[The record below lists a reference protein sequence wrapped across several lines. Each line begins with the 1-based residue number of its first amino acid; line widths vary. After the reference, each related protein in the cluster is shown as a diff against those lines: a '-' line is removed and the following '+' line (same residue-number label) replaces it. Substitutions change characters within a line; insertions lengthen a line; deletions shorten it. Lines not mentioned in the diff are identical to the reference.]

1 MSVKKY
7 PVDEALRE
15 KVLNDL
21 SDSEKESMSL
31 VEVESYI
38 SEYAE
43 AYWRASNG
51 EAIADIMAD
60 IESRHQETQTE
71 SEPTESEPTESE
83 IETAETEVEPTVS
96 NVTEDDST
104 GKRLKD
110 ALGETIV
117 VKKAKSTTNK
127 RINEVKG
134 SIQVDDGSI
143 FALSQKM
150 FRRLFPK
157 K

>member
-15 KVLNDL
+15 KALNDL

-71 SEPTESEPTESE
+71 SEPTESE

-96 NVTEDDST
+96 NDTEDDST